1 MDLLMMYK
9 YAYWGAISH
18 LEVLEKL
25 YNMCEEVAD
34 GDAMEEYTI
43 MIEKTKSDLEFF
55 EKVLGEV
62 TL

>member
-25 YNMCEEVAD
+25 YNMFYID
-34 GDAMEEYTI
+34 NLNMRI
-43 MIEKTKSDLEFF
+43 I
-55 EKVLGEV
+55 
-62 TL
+62 